1 MIVYCHVISYGP
13 LLQLLREMQETYH
26 NLPPQSDV
34 IVTTGSQDGLCK
46 AFEMV
51 LNTNDWIVIQEP
63 IYVGTLSIVS
73 YIRASYFHPL

>member
-1 MIVYCHVISYGP
+1 
-13 LLQLLREMQETYH
+13 MQETYH
-26 NLPPQSDV
+26 NNGVQPQSDV

-63 IYVGTLSIVS
+63 IYAGTLAIASVPLYTFPLFHFFLNT
-73 YIRASYFHPL
+73 YIF